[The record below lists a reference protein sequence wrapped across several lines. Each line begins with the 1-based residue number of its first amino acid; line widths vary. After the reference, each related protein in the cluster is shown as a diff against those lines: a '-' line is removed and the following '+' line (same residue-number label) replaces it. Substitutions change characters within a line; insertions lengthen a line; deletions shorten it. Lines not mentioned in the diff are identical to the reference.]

1 MDFRDKTILI
11 VDDDRIIAMAEA
23 SFLIKNGYNALTAG
37 TGEEVFEILD
47 SGAVCH
53 MVLLDIDLGNGMSGP
68 EIAEKILKIR
78 DIPIVFVTSHTE
90 GDMIERVKHIKKYGY
105 VVKNSGDFVI
115 LSAIEMAFELFY
127 ERNRAIEAGRSFEQI
142 ANTSPALLWMS
153 GPDKLCTWFNNPWL
167 EFTGRKIE
175 QELGDGWTES
185 LHPDDKESCL
195 AIYNL
200 GFDAREPFTLEYR
213 LKRYDGEYRWIIDR
227 GHPRYNSAGVF
238 EGYIGSSLDITGR
251 KMVEFKHEEQMNF
264 VSTLLHTIPLPVF
277 YKDREGR
284 YLGCNSAFEDF
295 MHIKFDDVKGKSVF
309 DLSPRDIA
317 EKYYEMDEALFKNPG
332 TQRYEWVVK
341 SLKGDLRFVI
351 FNKATF
357 NDYAGDAAGLIGV
370 ILDITDQKAYEEKIT
385 NLLHEKD
392 FLLKEKEILL
402 KEVHHR
408 IKNNMSTISSLLHL
422 QSDTVDDPAAVAA
435 LNDARARVLSMMI
448 IYDKLYRSADFR
460 NIEVRDYLVNLI
472 YEIFATF
479 PGRKN
484 INIKHAVDDFILDSK
499 VLFPLGIIIN
509 ELITN
514 SMKHAFPGGR
524 NGEINVSVKIDDS
537 GYVDA
542 SISDDGI
549 GIPENLDL
557 SKTQSFGLNLI
568 SLLADQLKGSVAI
581 DRSSGTRFVIKFR
594 KE

>member
-53 MVLLDIDLGNGMSGP
+53 MVLLDIDLGYGMSGP
-68 EIAEKILKIR
+68 EIAEKIFKIR

-90 GDMIERVKHIKKYGY
+90 GDMTERVKHIKKYGY

-127 ERNRAIEAGRSFEQI
+127 ERNKAVEAGKIFEQI
-142 ANTSPALLWMS
+142 ANTSPALIWMS
-153 GPDKLCTWFNNPWL
+153 GSDKQFTWFNNRWL
-167 EFTGRKIE
+167 AFTGIKIE
-175 QELGDGWTES
+175 DAIGKGWMERI
-185 LHPDDKESCL
+185 HPDDIESS
-195 AIYNL
+195 ITEYNDA
-200 GFDAREPFTLEYR
+200 FDAREPFTIEYR
-213 LKRYDGEYRWIIDR
+213 LRRFDGEYRWIIDS
-227 GHPRYNSAGVF
+227 GHPRYNASDVF
-238 EGYIGSSLDITGR
+238 TGYIGSCLDITGR
-251 KMVEFKHEEQMNF
+251 KVVENKHKEQINF
-264 VSTLLHTIPLPVF
+264 VSTLLQTISIPVF

-284 YLGCNSAFEDF
+284 YIGCNSAFENF
-295 MHIKFDDVKGKSVF
+295 MHAKFDDIKGKTVF
-309 DLSPRDIA
+309 DLSPREIA
-317 EKYYEMDEALFKNPG
+317 QKYFEMDEELFKNQG
-332 TQRYEWVVK
+332 TQSYEWVVK
-341 SLKGDLRFVI
+341 SLKGELRFVI

-357 NDYAGDAAGLIGV
+357 NDHSGEVAGLIGV

-385 NLLHEKD
+385 NLLNEKD
-392 FLLKEKEILL
+392 FLLKEKEVLL

-408 IKNNMSTISSLLHL
+408 IKNNMSTISSLLLL
-422 QSDTVDDPAAVAA
+422 QADTVDDPAAVAA

-484 INIKHAVDDFILDSK
+484 INIKHDVNDFILDSK

-524 NGEINVSVKIDDS
+524 NGEINISVKIDDS
-537 GYVDA
+537 GFVDA
-542 SISDDGI
+542 SISDDGV

-557 SKTQSFGLNLI
+557 SKAQSFGLNLI

-594 KE
+594 EE